1 MRILADE
8 NIDYPVVRKL
18 RDKGFEVFSI
28 MDMHQG
34 ENDNFVLSVAN
45 NLDCIL
51 LTNDKDFGELVI
63 RRQLPHKGVILLRL
77 SSRDITEISN
87 IVSDILN
94 KYGQQMVNK
103 FTLVSDTKIRIR

>member
-18 RDKGFEVFSI
+18 REKGFEVFSI

-34 ENDNFVLSVAN
+34 ENDDFVLSVAN
-45 NLDCIL
+45 KLGCIL
-51 LTNDKDFGELVI
+51 LTNDKDFGDLII

-77 SSRDITEISN
+77 SSHDLTEIAD
-87 IVSDILN
+87 IVTTVLN
-94 KYGQQMVNK
+94 KYKEEIVNK